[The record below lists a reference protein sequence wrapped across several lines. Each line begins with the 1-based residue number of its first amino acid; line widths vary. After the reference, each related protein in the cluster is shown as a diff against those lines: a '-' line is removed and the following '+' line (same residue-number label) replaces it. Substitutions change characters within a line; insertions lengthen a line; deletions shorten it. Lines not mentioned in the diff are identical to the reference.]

1 MIGSFVRKHRAL
13 VALVGVLGAH
23 ACRLRRQRIHSGR
36 KGTQTPAT
44 VGNAGLLR
52 AGVFQWGNDST
63 GGMPYIV
70 PKDDNNKTGDY
81 YGFEVDIA
89 NAMAKLMNVQS
100 APDADHLVRLAT
112 GPRRA
117 AVRRLHE
124 RAGDDGRERR
134 SPPSSPS
141 PTPSTPS
148 PSS

>member
-13 VALVGVLGAH
+13 VTLVGMLALMLAGCGGNVSTGT
-23 ACRLRRQRIHSGR
+23 Q
-36 KGTQTPAT
+36 GTQTPAT

-70 PKDDNNKTGDY
+70 PKDDNNKNGDY

-117 AVRRLHE
+117 AV
-124 RAGDDGRERR
+124 
-134 SPPSSPS
+134 
-141 PTPSTPS
+141 
-148 PSS
+148 